1 VASLAITSRCGVMK
15 KGDTVLILAGP
26 YERWYR
32 EEVAKRPHELING
45 RYRRYRS
52 KDQAWIDNYSP
63 LNTAIY
69 REWEV
74 KNIDSSGKVQ
84 IVRAMTE
91 TESLS
96 CVGGD
101 ETVTLIVPGAVLAV
115 LEAA

>member
-1 VASLAITSRCGVMK
+1 
-15 KGDTVLILAGP
+15 
-26 YERWYR
+26 
-32 EEVAKRPHELING
+32 
-45 RYRRYRS
+45 
-52 KDQAWIDNYSP
+52 